1 MERQPSHLIERAAKR
16 TVGREGAAAG
26 LLDEQP
32 GFSPPPAP
40 ERPPAVLTSQDP
52 ALQGLA
58 SDIAIPAMRPQ
69 VMEQP
74 AKAVSAG
81 ADVAPSGRAGVQEL
95 PDDIA
100 IPVMQL
106 QAPAAPAPL
115 AAPASISAATLRRAG
130 MMDWANT
137 RERLSEEFRIV
148 QGQVL
153 QAVAGT
159 TARSTAFTNL
169 VMLTSA
175 KPGEGKSFSALN
187 LAGSLASCSHKP
199 VILVDMDPQRCTLS
213 TNLDLLAQPGL
224 LDLAYD
230 SRRPMADVLIGTAL
244 PNLRVLPAGQPRP
257 DMPSGGKPIVTA
269 LERLCRAHRECLIVL
284 DTPPCLSSSYPS
296 MLAPS
301 VGQVVMLV
309 EAQRTQRAE
318 LESALD
324 LIDACPTVMLLL
336 NKVQMTAS
344 DTFGAYGY

>member
-1 MERQPSHLIERAAKR
+1 MEPQSSHLIERAAKR
-16 TVGREGAAAG
+16 MGGREGAAAG
-26 LLDEQP
+26 LLDEP
-32 GFSPPPAP
+32 SGFSPPPSKSSP
-40 ERPPAVLTSQDP
+40 ERVSATPKTQDP

-58 SDIAIPAMRPQ
+58 DDIAFPVRQEQAPEPKAAPVSIEAQAWEPADL
-69 VMEQP
+69 P
-74 AKAVSAG
+74 AL
-81 ADVAPSGRAGVQEL
+81 ADDL
-95 PDDIA
+95 A
-100 IPVMQL
+100 IPVMRV
-106 QAPAAPAPL
+106 QALSEPKT
-115 AAPASISAATLRRAG
+115 ASAGIDAATLRRAG
-130 MMDWANT
+130 MMDWANM

-153 QAVAGT
+153 QAVAN
-159 TARSTAFTNL
+159 TAARATAFANL

-213 TNLDLLAQPGL
+213 TNLDVLAQPGL
-224 LDLAYD
+224 LDLAYNNQL
-230 SRRPMADVLIGTAL
+230 PLADVLIDTAL
-244 PNLRVLPAGQPRP
+244 PKLRVLSAGQPRP
-257 DMPSGGKPIVTA
+257 EMPSGGKPIVTA
-269 LERLCRAHRECLIVL
+269 LERLCRAHRDCLIVL

>member
-1 MERQPSHLIERAAKR
+1 MEPHPSHLIERAAKR
-16 TVGREGAAAG
+16 MGGRENAAAG
-26 LLDEQP
+26 LLEEQP
-32 GFSPPPAP
+32 GFVPPPAP
-40 ERPPAVLTSQDP
+40 ERVPAVPSSQDP
-52 ALQGLA
+52 VLQALADDTAVPVRVQARAEPEPKPVPAGADARAPRPGAQSLA
-58 SDIAIPAMRPQ
+58 DDIAIPAMRVQAAP
-69 VMEQP
+69 QP
-74 AKAVSAG
+74 AA
-81 ADVAPSGRAGVQEL
+81 L
-95 PDDIA
+95 
-100 IPVMQL
+100 
-106 QAPAAPAPL
+106 
-115 AAPASISAATLRRAG
+115 APASIDAATLKRAG

-159 TARSTAFTNL
+159 AARSTAFANL

-175 KPGEGKSFSALN
+175 RPGEGKSFSALN

-199 VILVDMDPQRCTLS
+199 VILVDVDLQRCTLS
-213 TNLDLLAQPGL
+213 TNLDLLARPGL

-230 SRRPMADVLIGTAL
+230 SRLPMPDVLTGTAL
-244 PNLRVLPAGQPRP
+244 PNLRVLPVGQPRP
-257 DMPSGGKPIVTA
+257 DMPSGGKPVVTA
-269 LERLCRAHRECLIVL
+269 LERLCRAHRDCLIVL

>member
-1 MERQPSHLIERAAKR
+1 
-16 TVGREGAAAG
+16 
-26 LLDEQP
+26 
-32 GFSPPPAP
+32 
-40 ERPPAVLTSQDP
+40 
-52 ALQGLA
+52 
-58 SDIAIPAMRPQ
+58 
-69 VMEQP
+69 
-74 AKAVSAG
+74 
-81 ADVAPSGRAGVQEL
+81 
-95 PDDIA
+95 
-100 IPVMQL
+100 
-106 QAPAAPAPL
+106 
-115 AAPASISAATLRRAG
+115 
-130 MMDWANT
+130 
-137 RERLSEEFRIV
+137 
-148 QGQVL
+148 
-153 QAVAGT
+153 
-159 TARSTAFTNL
+159 
-169 VMLTSA
+169 MLTSA
-175 KPGEGKSFSALN
+175 RPGEGKSFSALN

-213 TNLDLLAQPGL
+213 TNLHLLARPGL

-230 SRRPMADVLIGTAL
+230 NRLPMADVLIGTAL
-244 PNLRVLPAGQPRP
+244 SNLRVLPAGQSRP
-257 DMPSGGKPIVTA
+257 DMPSGGKPIVSA

>member
-1 MERQPSHLIERAAKR
+1 MEPQSSHLIERAAKR
-16 TVGREGAAAG
+16 MSGRESAAAG
-26 LLDEQP
+26 LLDEP
-32 GFSPPPAP
+32 SGFSLPPPKSLP
-40 ERPPAVLTSQDP
+40 ERVRAAPITQDP

-58 SDIAIPAMRPQ
+58 DDTALPVR
-69 VMEQP
+69 
-74 AKAVSAG
+74 
-81 ADVAPSGRAGVQEL
+81 QE
-95 PDDIA
+95 
-100 IPVMQL
+100 
-106 QAPAAPAPL
+106 QAPKPK
-115 AAPASISAATLRRAG
+115 AAPASIDARAWERADLPALADDISIPAMRVQALSEPKTTPAGIDAATLRRAG
-130 MMDWANT
+130 MMDWTNM

-153 QAVAGT
+153 QAVA
-159 TARSTAFTNL
+159 STAARATAFANL

-175 KPGEGKSFSALN
+175 KPGEGKSFSSLN

-199 VILVDMDPQRCTLS
+199 VILVDVDPQRCTLS
-213 TNLDLLAQPGL
+213 TSLALLERPGL

-230 SRRPMADVLIGTAL
+230 SRLPMTDVLIATAL
-244 PNLRVLPAGQPRP
+244 PNLRVLPVGLSRP
-257 DMPSGGKPIVTA
+257 DLPSGGKPIVTA
-269 LERLCRAHRECLIVL
+269 LERLCRANRDCLIVL

-301 VGQVVMLV
+301 VGQIVMLV